1 MRSGSTCDIY
11 EVLFYNI
18 YFRVNL
24 LTERLKEKVK
34 SPIAMVAIMKVN
46 FLREKKLFFVFLFIR
61 MVMGNINLKGKVMK
75 VSGKTI

>member
-46 FLREKKLFFVFLFIR
+46 FLREKKLFFVFYFLEWLWDIL
-61 MVMGNINLKGKVMK
+61 ILKGKL
-75 VSGKTI
+75 